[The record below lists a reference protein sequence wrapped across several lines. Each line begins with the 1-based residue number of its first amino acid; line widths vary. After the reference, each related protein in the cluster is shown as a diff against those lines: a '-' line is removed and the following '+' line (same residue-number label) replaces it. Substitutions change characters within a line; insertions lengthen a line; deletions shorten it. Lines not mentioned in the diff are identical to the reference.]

1 MTQKKLSELAG
12 VSSAVRRFAPNGW
25 IDAKGK
31 LALTIKVDGARHGL
45 SIKTACMI
53 DDFYAD
59 FLDAAREALSEDFA
73 AAVRAEHL
81 AKQSAP
87 ASSAPAKTGGGLSSV
102 LAGRKDVS

>member
-1 MTQKKLSELAG
+1 MSTKKLSELAG

-25 IDAKGK
+25 VDAKGK

-59 FLDAAREALSEDFA
+59 FLDAAREALSDEFA
-73 AAVRAEHL
+73 TAVRAEHA
-81 AKQSAP
+81 AKTSNPAP
-87 ASSAPAKTGGGLSSV
+87 APAKTGGGLSGV
-102 LAGRKDVS
+102 LAGRKDIG